1 MLSVYSEED
10 NFSDTDKT
18 IVYFVLAYAKTY
30 KTHFELL
37 KVCSRWWWQH
47 PQRLHKYFQQ
57 LCTSTIMQEWHD
69 VDGSMGTRL
78 GNKMSQ

>member
-37 KVCSRWWWQH
+37 KVCSLSLMMTASSKVTQIFSTT
-47 PQRLHKYFQQ
+47 LHINDYAGV
-57 LCTSTIMQEWHD
+57 T
-69 VDGSMGTRL
+69 
-78 GNKMSQ
+78 

>member
-37 KVCSRWWWQH
+37 KVCSR
-47 PQRLHKYFQQ
+47 
-57 LCTSTIMQEWHD
+57 
-69 VDGSMGTRL
+69 
-78 GNKMSQ
+78 